1 MGRPKKT
8 VAMETRIGNA
18 EQRVRTLKAQY
29 DDALAEL
36 KALLEEQQ
44 RIHAEKLLK
53 AIAKS
58 GKSFD
63 EVLRLIEL

>member
-1 MGRPKKT
+1 MARPKKT
-8 VAMETRIGNA
+8 VAIETRIENA
-18 EQRVRTLKAQY
+18 EQRVKDLKMQY

-36 KALLEEQQ
+36 KALLEQQQ
-44 RIHAEKLLK
+44 RLRAEKLLK

-58 GKSFD
+58 GRSFE

>member
-8 VAMETRIGNA
+8 VAMETRIENA
-18 EQRVRTLKAQY
+18 EQRVRALKAQY
-29 DDALAEL
+29 DGALAEL
-36 KALLEEQQ
+36 KTLLEEQQ
-44 RIHAEKLLK
+44 RIHAEELLK
-53 AIAKS
+53 AIVKS

>member
-8 VAMETRIGNA
+8 VAMETKIENA
-18 EQRVRTLKAQY
+18 EQRARSLKAQY
-29 DDALAEL
+29 DEALAEL
-36 KALLEEQQ
+36 KALLEQQQ
-44 RIHAEKLLK
+44 RLRAEKLLK

-63 EVLRLIEL
+63 EVLKLIEL

>member
-1 MGRPKKT
+1 MARPKKIE
-8 VAMETRIGNA
+8 VIETRIENA
-18 EQRVRTLKAQY
+18 EQRIRTLKAQC
-29 DDALAEL
+29 DDALSEL

-53 AIAKS
+53 AIAKN

>member
-1 MGRPKKT
+1 MARPKKT
-8 VAMETRIGNA
+8 VAIENRIGNA
-18 EQRVRTLKAQY
+18 EQRVKDLKVQY

-44 RIHAEKLLK
+44 RLHAEKLLK

-58 GKSFD
+58 GRSFE

>member
-36 KALLEEQQ
+36 KAL
-44 RIHAEKLLK
+44 
-53 AIAKS
+53 
-58 GKSFD
+58 
-63 EVLRLIEL
+63 

>member
-8 VAMETRIGNA
+8 VAMETKIENA
-18 EQRVRTLKAQY
+18 EQRARSLKAQY
-29 DDALAEL
+29 DEALAEL
-36 KALLEEQQ
+36 KALLEQQQ
-44 RIHAEKLLK
+44 RLRAEKLLK

>member
-1 MGRPKKT
+1 MARPKKT
-8 VAMETRIGNA
+8 VAIETRIGNA
-18 EQRVRTLKAQY
+18 EQRVKDLKVQY

-44 RIHAEKLLK
+44 RLRAEKLLK
-53 AIAKS
+53 AMAKS
-58 GKSFD
+58 GRSFE

>member
-1 MGRPKKT
+1 MGRPRKT
-8 VAMETRIGNA
+8 VAIETRIGNV
-18 EQRVRTLKAQY
+18 EQRVKSLKMQY
-29 DDALAEL
+29 DEALAEL

-44 RIHAEKLLK
+44 RIRADHLLK

>member
-8 VAMETRIGNA
+8 VAIETKIENA
-18 EQRVRTLKAQY
+18 EQRARSLKAQY
-29 DDALAEL
+29 DEALAEL
-36 KALLEEQQ
+36 KALLEQQQ
-44 RIHAEKLLK
+44 RLRAEKLLK